1 MKKWLLL
8 LVLLVI
14 AIVVGVWLSAVQ
26 SSSPVE
32 FGASADSGLLSADA
46 ASSDPKKA
54 ATSVKALDTTNF
66 AECRRFTVDKQSEE
80 GKWFRDSYESW
91 GSYLAQGYSLDDITA
106 AIDHLGNS
114 NFAESFRIT
123 QLREHSQLQQ
133 TNHQLTQ
140 SFYDELS
147 DDETEAAE
155 SMGFSIMRVVPNPQL
170 VQFIALPEAEKAQ
183 QVGKQEVSVDD
194 IAALMLDPQVAETD
208 IQALLAQVANVNATV
223 GFEQLASTSLL
234 DFAIFGNRGAIV
246 KQLLDGGMP
255 LSNDRYLGASQE
267 WALVNLSEQ
276 MDRDD
281 AATAKAV
288 NIVNLLI
295 PYGAGSRFSQHSD
308 TLIEGSIPRWYF
320 KFDPSDIARLQQDYG
335 LDLTQIP
342 PREAMPM
349 DDDSASSALI
359 SELELQRRDYLN
371 QTLGV
376 TDANDAFSRCNNTL
390 AAVEQRWKAK
400 RAGDELYALRQQ
412 YPDNTALLLQQA
424 ATIDPLVVDL
434 YREQTISSYPQRVV
448 PEAHDILMSLG
459 RDNDIDRV
467 ISKLQPLE
475 LTVPQK
481 NYVVLQALY
490 FDGRYYRK
498 LADSSLFSDDVP
510 YYTLARHQLTKPFV
524 EQLEQGGADLTDKD
538 DRGKTLLYYAVAAH
552 KLELMDYLQQQGY
565 PFDLDELHGED
576 PLHQVLDV
584 SRGDFDPAKLL
595 PMVEILM
602 RYQPTINPFHLQ
614 RLALMKLMYPALYQQ
629 LADKSPQLQVNDA
642 TPLPNVRP

>member
-8 LVLLVI
+8 LALLVI
-14 AIVVGVWLSAVQ
+14 AIVVGVWFFAVQ

-32 FGASADSGLLSADA
+32 LSTSADSGLVSADA
-46 ASSDPKKA
+46 GQSDPQKA
-54 ATSVKALDTTNF
+54 ATPVKALDTTNF

-114 NFAESFRIT
+114 NFAESFRVT

-140 SFYDELS
+140 SFYDQLS
-147 DDETEAAE
+147 DDEAEAAE
-155 SMGFSIMRVVPNPQL
+155 SIGFNIQRVVPNPQL
-170 VQFIALPEAEKAQ
+170 MQFIALPEAEKVQ
-183 QVGKQEVSVDD
+183 QVAKQEVSVDD
-194 IAALMLDPQVAETD
+194 LAALMLDPQVAETD
-208 IQALLAQVANVNATV
+208 IQALLTQVADVNATV
-223 GFEQLASTSLL
+223 GFEGLASTSLL

-255 LSNDRYLGASQE
+255 LNNDRYLGSSQE

-276 MDRDD
+276 KNKGD

-288 NIVNLLI
+288 NIVNLLF
-295 PYGAGSRFSQHSD
+295 PYGAGARFSQHSD
-308 TLIEGSIPRWYF
+308 TLIEGDIPRWYF
-320 KFDPSDIARLQQDYG
+320 KFEPSDITRLQQDYG

-359 SELELQRRDYLN
+359 SELEQQRRDYLN

-376 TDANDAFSRCNNTL
+376 TDANNAFTRCNNTL
-390 AAVEQRWKAK
+390 VAVEQRWKAK
-400 RAGDELYALRQQ
+400 RAGDELDDLQQQ
-412 YPDNTALLLQQA
+412 YPDNSALLLQQA
-424 ATIDPLVVDL
+424 ARIDPLLVDI
-434 YREQTISSYPQRVV
+434 YREQTINSYPKHVAL
-448 PEAHDILMSLG
+448 EAQDILGTLG
-459 RDNDIDRV
+459 RTNDIDSV
-467 ISKLQPLE
+467 ISKLQQLE

-481 NYVVLQALY
+481 NYVLLQALK

-498 LADSSLFSDDVP
+498 LVESSLFSSDVP
-510 YYTLARHQLTKPFV
+510 YYILAWPQLNKQFV
-524 EQLEQGGADLTDKD
+524 QQLEQGGADLTDKD
-538 DRGKTLLYYAVAAH
+538 DRGKTLLYYAVDAH
-552 KLELMDYLQQQGY
+552 KLELMDYLQQEGY
-565 PFDLDELHGED
+565 PFDLDEQHGED
-576 PLHQVLDV
+576 PLHHVLDV

-602 RYQPTINPFHLQ
+602 RYQPKVDQFHL
-614 RLALMKLMYPALYQQ
+614 RRMALLKLMYPALYQQ
-629 LADKSPQLQVNDA
+629 LSQGYPQLQVTDD
-642 TPLPNVRP
+642 TPLPAVKM